1 MTRRSGGQVSGTWPR
16 QMMLLCTMRKYV
28 VLDVPHLLLLDVH
41 GDGDVHG
48 LYVPQV
54 EHITLLSND
63 KHPMNSY
70 DTMELCHTN

>member
-1 MTRRSGGQVSGTWPR
+1 
-16 QMMLLCTMRKYV
+16 MRKYV

-54 EHITLLSND
+54 ERITLLSND